1 MACIGH
7 ERKKIV
13 EKSSGLKTALIT
25 GGGSGIGRAI
35 AIRLAQSGYTIA
47 VNDID
52 SEAGQRVLNE
62 VETTGAKGGFFEA
75 DVSDSGQVREMYD
88 GIDEKWGQ
96 LDVLVNNAG
105 APGAFSLLT
114 DMPDETW
121 HKTIGVHLNGTF
133 YCLRDA
139 ARTMIRAGHGKIIN
153 IASIAGLVGT
163 IGSGE
168 YSAAKAGV
176 INLTKTAAKEM
187 APFGITINAI
197 APGIV
202 ATPINRALQKK
213 NSSFIQA
220 AVESALTG
228 QMTTPEEIAELVL
241 FLVSSA
247 TNNLTGQV
255 IPIDGAASTTMVM
268 DGFMHGMVVKSSQ
281 SV

>member
-1 MACIGH
+1 MEECN
-7 ERKKIV
+7 R
-13 EKSSGLKTALIT
+13 LKTALIT

-35 AIRLAQSGYTIA
+35 AIKLAQTGYTIA

-52 SEAGQRVLNE
+52 PEAGQQALND
-62 VETTGAKGGFFEA
+62 VEKTGAKGSFFKA
-75 DVSDSGQVREMYD
+75 DVSDSQQVRKMFD

-105 APGAFSLLT
+105 APGAFSLLSELS
-114 DMPDETW
+114 DETW

-133 YCLRDA
+133 YCLRNA
-139 ARTMIRAGHGKIIN
+139 ARTMIQAGHGRIIN

-202 ATPINRALQKK
+202 ATPINLALQKK
-213 NSSFIQA
+213 NSAFIQA
-220 AVESALTG
+220 AIESALTG

-247 TNNLTGQV
+247 AKNLTGQV
-255 IPIDGAASTTMVM
+255 VTIDGAASTTMVM
-268 DGFMHGMVVKSSQ
+268 DRFMHGMVSKSSP
-281 SV
+281 